1 MRTAVQKFGRTLL
14 GPLSIIIFAGLLLG
28 IVSILQN
35 PDITGESFANADLIQ
50 TIIDGIDAFV
60 SQLFDLLPILFA
72 LSVATGLAKEDK
84 EIAGLAVVI
93 GFILFNTVI
102 SFLLSL
108 EGITSETMSIDYLTN
123 EGYSELEAFQMSSGY
138 EEVLGIFTFR
148 MSIFGGILVGLWTA
162 LIHNRFHTQT
172 LPAAFSFFS
181 GNRFVPIMTIVT
193 IPFLSIIMY
202 FIWPYFDEVI
212 NALGSLISHSGAV
225 GTFIYGFSERLLIPT
240 GLHHVLNQLL
250 RFTPFG
256 GTAEIDGNLV
266 SGALNIFNTEIA
278 KQDPDMG
285 ILRQATRFLTQG
297 YHPFQVFGLPAAAFA
312 MYKSA
317 RPDQRRKV
325 KGLFLAGG
333 LTSFA
338 TGITEPVEFAFIF
351 ISPLLWLFHAVMAGL
366 SFMMMTLFNV
376 AIGNAGGGL
385 MDLSVFGILQGTY
398 TKWPLV
404 VLIGLVYAV
413 IYYFVFRFVIE
424 KFNLQTPGRA
434 NNSTNQDAPKE
445 RADLSA
451 EKDSEK
457 KPDELGGQILQAL
470 GGKDNID
477 EIDNCISR
485 LRLVLKDTSI
495 VDEELLQETGAMGTV
510 IIDENNYQAVYGPK
524 VEKAARS
531 LKSAVKK

>member
-1 MRTAVQKFGRTLL
+1 
-14 GPLSIIIFAGLLLG
+14 
-28 IVSILQN
+28 
-35 PDITGESFANADLIQ
+35 
-50 TIIDGIDAFV
+50 
-60 SQLFDLLPILFA
+60 
-72 LSVATGLAKEDK
+72 
-84 EIAGLAVVI
+84 
-93 GFILFNTVI
+93 
-102 SFLLSL
+102 
-108 EGITSETMSIDYLTN
+108 
-123 EGYSELEAFQMSSGY
+123 
-138 EEVLGIFTFR
+138 
-148 MSIFGGILVGLWTA
+148 
-162 LIHNRFHTQT
+162 
-172 LPAAFSFFS
+172 
-181 GNRFVPIMTIVT
+181 
-193 IPFLSIIMY
+193 
-202 FIWPYFDEVI
+202 
-212 NALGSLISHSGAV
+212 
-225 GTFIYGFSERLLIPT
+225 
-240 GLHHVLNQLL
+240 
-250 RFTPFG
+250 
-256 GTAEIDGNLV
+256 
-266 SGALNIFNTEIA
+266 
-278 KQDPDMG
+278 
-285 ILRQATRFLTQG
+285 
-297 YHPFQVFGLPAAAFA
+297 
-312 MYKSA
+312 
-317 RPDQRRKV
+317 
-325 KGLFLAGG
+325 
-333 LTSFA
+333 
-338 TGITEPVEFAFIF
+338 
-351 ISPLLWLFHAVMAGL
+351 
-366 SFMMMTLFNV
+366 MMMTLFNV